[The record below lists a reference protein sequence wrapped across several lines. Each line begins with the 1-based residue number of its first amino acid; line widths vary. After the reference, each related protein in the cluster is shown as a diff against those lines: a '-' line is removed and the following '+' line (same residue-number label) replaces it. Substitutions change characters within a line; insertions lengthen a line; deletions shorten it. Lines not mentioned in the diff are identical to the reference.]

1 MCIRD
6 RFNILGRF
14 VDVRAIDTADR
25 IVGGDIRRSPY
36 KDGQFSSCDR
46 CPYGAVCGF
55 SVDLPGCNYRKL
67 KKFDDEVLWNNIK
80 EGVDENGKKM
90 DTGAEERD

>member
-1 MCIRD
+1 M
-6 RFNILGRF
+6 
-14 VDVRAIDTADR
+14 
-25 IVGGDIRRSPY
+25 
-36 KDGQFSSCDR
+36 
-46 CPYGAVCGF
+46 CGF

>member
-1 MCIRD
+1 MT
-6 RFNILGRF
+6 
-14 VDVRAIDTADR
+14 DVLMGQCADFLW
-25 IVGGDIRRSPY
+25 I
-36 KDGQFSSCDR
+36 C
-46 CPYGAVCGF
+46 
-55 SVDLPGCNYRKL
+55 CNYRKL